1 MPNNKILIYVLK
13 VYILIGISTAIRYA
27 AVFYKECMKRDIPR
41 RVAIMA
47 DITLSVINLVAW
59 PIMYII
65 RFVSMIRNWSKARS
79 KANEEEEKV
88 EEKVP
93 ETITP
98 QQFIIRFRDILHEYN
113 VRGFLNTP
121 VERIAGDR
129 MLDMVRAVGAI
140 QIAYGQVDGV
150 IDDDEERR
158 INKII
163 AFVGVMEEL
172 FEAVAGIPKDL
183 RRNAKGI
190 DPMEDINTSTTYS
203 PYHMGYNVMR
213 KPDQKNI
220 PEITFILAHAKA
232 ILDYRG

>member
-1 MPNNKILIYVLK
+1 MPNNKILICILN
-13 VYILIGISTAIRYA
+13 VYILIGIFSMIQYTT
-27 AVFYKECMKRDIPR
+27 VFYKECMKRDVPR

-65 RFVSMIRNWSKARS
+65 RLVSMFRNRSKARS
-79 KANEEEEKV
+79 KTNEEEEKI

-98 QQFIIRFRDILHEYN
+98 HQFIIKSSDILHEYN
-113 VRGFLNTP
+113 VRAFLNTP
-121 VERIAGDR
+121 VEKIAGDR
-129 MLDMVRAVGAI
+129 MLDMAQAVGAI

-150 IDDDEERR
+150 IDDDEERK

-172 FEAVAGIPKDL
+172 FEAAAGIPKDL

-190 DPMEDINTSTTYS
+190 DPMEDIDTSMTYS

-220 PEITFILAHAKA
+220 PEITFILAHARS

>member
-1 MPNNKILIYVLK
+1 MPNNKILIWVLN
-13 VYILIGISTAIRYA
+13 VYILIGISNAIRYA

-47 DITLSVINLVAW
+47 GITLSVIDLVAW

-65 RFVSMIRNWSKARS
+65 KLVSMIRNWSKARS
-79 KANEEEEKV
+79 RINEEEEKV

-98 QQFIIRFRDILHEYN
+98 YQFIVKFHDILYAYN

-121 VERIAGDR
+121 VENIAGDR
-129 MLDMVRAVGAI
+129 MLDMTRAIGAI
-140 QIAYGQVDGV
+140 QIAYGQVNGV
-150 IDDDEERR
+150 MDDDDER
-158 INKII
+158 KIKEI
-163 AFVGVMEEL
+163 ITFVGVMEEL
-172 FEAVAGIPKDL
+172 FESAAGIPKDL

-190 DPMEDINTSTTYS
+190 DPMEDVDVSTMYS

>member
-1 MPNNKILIYVLK
+1 MPNNKILIWGLN

-27 AVFYKECMKRDIPR
+27 VVFYRECMKRDIPR

-65 RFVSMIRNWSKARS
+65 RLVSMIRNWSKARS
-79 KANEEEEKV
+79 KANEEEEKI
-88 EEKVP
+88 EEKIP

-113 VRGFLNTP
+113 VRGFLNTS

-129 MLDMVRAVGAI
+129 MLGMVRAVGAI

-150 IDDDEERR
+150 IDDDEERK
-158 INKII
+158 IKEII

-190 DPMEDINTSTTYS
+190 DPMEDIDTSTTYG

-232 ILDYRG
+232 ILNHGR